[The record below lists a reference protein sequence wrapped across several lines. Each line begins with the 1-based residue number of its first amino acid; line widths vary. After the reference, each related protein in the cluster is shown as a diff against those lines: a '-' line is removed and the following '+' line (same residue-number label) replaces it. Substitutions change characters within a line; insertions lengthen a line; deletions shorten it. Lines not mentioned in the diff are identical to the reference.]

1 MKKAVI
7 LVLLACSMAMN
18 AQQKKEMVGTVVL
31 GSNYSEALDAIKME
45 FGEPLSIS
53 ENEVVYANKRFRGFS
68 FDEVKFCFKNGK
80 FNEAR
85 FYSKVGSKAEAQKK
99 MENVAQTMKTRY
111 PLSRDVEDG
120 NTWFYKGGRSPLG
133 IGHLFT
139 LYTYPRKGAYGM
151 EIRYGPINYPQ

>member
-7 LVLLACSMAMN
+7 LVLLACSLAMN
-18 AQQKKEMVGTVVL
+18 AQQKTEMVGTIKL
-31 GSNYSEALDAIKME
+31 GSDYSEALNAMKME
-45 FGEPLSIS
+45 FGEPLRTS
-53 ENEVVYANKRFRGFS
+53 EDEVVYANKRFRGFT

-85 FYSKVGSKAEAQKK
+85 FFSKVGTKAEAQKK
-99 MENVAQTMKTRY
+99 MENVAQTMKTKY
-111 PLSRDVEDG
+111 QLSRDVEGDS
-120 NTWFYKGGRSPLG
+120 TWFYKGGCSPLG

-151 EIRYGPINYPQ
+151 EIRFGPINCPK

>member
-7 LVLLACSMAMN
+7 LVLLACSLAMN
-18 AQQKKEMVGTVVL
+18 AQQKTEMVGTIKL
-31 GSNYSEALDAIKME
+31 GSDYPEALNAMKME
-45 FGEPLSIS
+45 FGEPLRTS
-53 ENEVVYANKRFRGFS
+53 EDEVVYANKRFRGFT

-85 FYSKVGSKAEAQKK
+85 FFSKVGTKAEAQKK
-99 MENVAQTMKTRY
+99 MENVAQTMKTKY
-111 PLSRDVEDG
+111 QLSRDVEGDS
-120 NTWFYKGGRSPLG
+120 TWFYKGGCSPLG

-151 EIRYGPINYPQ
+151 EIRFGPINFPQ